1 MKRVYL
7 DWGVVS
13 CLKRDEYAELRNL
26 LLSNKGRLFFV
37 YSPAHFEDLMRSKD
51 KPQFDDDINMLSNL
65 VDDHLLDID
74 KGVVWPYRVDSK
86 EFCRNFVD
94 NSSYLLQDVDSFLSA
109 IEAASIPGDNFVNQ
123 IKANLDMPFPIP
135 SQFRADEVFMRT
147 FPNLPESPT
156 FRDFMESIRQFMCDM
171 MINGGSYKNYRKS
184 IHETGF
190 KLEQNAGNWH
200 DDEAVDKITSFLK
213 SQEIEMSFHDYVM
226 KSFHGKKFSA
236 NEFFTAAYCIL
247 DMLGFHSD
255 KLPKENNTVRNVTT
269 DAKHA
274 YMAGFCDWFVSADA
288 SLCHK
293 AKALYSYF
301 GVATRVMSP
310 EEAVLAIQ
318 EEDQPFEQDYILS
331 FIQNEFIPEH
341 IEERHDKENDSDAEF
356 VIYRFSR
363 RFFGIFTHGIYYL
376 NNDGSSMFQFKLA
389 FDNYSR
395 FLFNDE
401 VAMMIDTIT
410 DYFGLQGISD
420 YDSLRKRFV
429 EGDTSVTISWCFDQG
444 FVCIKNDEDRHR
456 PELFIVFDS

>member
-13 CLKRDEYAELRNL
+13 YLKRDEYAELRNL

-37 YSPAHFEDLMRSKD
+37 YSPAHFEDLMRSKGE
-51 KPQFDDDINMLSNL
+51 PQFDDDINMLSNL
-65 VDDHLLDID
+65 VEDHLLDID
-74 KGVVWPYRVDSK
+74 KGVVWPYRVDPK

-109 IEAASIPGDNFVNQ
+109 IEVASIPGDNFVNQ

-156 FRDFMESIRQFMCDM
+156 FRDVMESIRQFMYDM

-200 DDEAVDKITSFLK
+200 DGEAVDKITSFLK
-213 SQEIEMSFHDYVM
+213 SQRIDMPFNDYVM

-255 KLPKENNTVRNVTT
+255 KLPKETNTVRSVTT

-274 YMAGFCDWFVSADA
+274 YMAGFCDWFVSADT

-293 AKALYSYF
+293 AKALYSHL

-310 EEAVLAIQ
+310 QEAVSAILEEA
-318 EEDQPFEQDYILS
+318 QPFGQDYILS

-356 VIYRFSR
+356 VICRFSR
-363 RFFGIFTHGIYYL
+363 RFFRIFTHGIYYL

-395 FLFNDE
+395 FLFPYE
-401 VAMMIDTIT
+401 VAMIIDTIT
-410 DYFGLQGISD
+410 DYFGLQGISH

-429 EGDTSVTISWCFDQG
+429 EGDTSVTISWRFDQG
-444 FVCIKNDEDRHR
+444 FVCIKNDQDRQR
-456 PELFIVFDS
+456 PELFIVYK